1 MKDDI
6 NTITQMAE
14 NLLEQLGF
22 PEADVGVSQD
32 QDDIFAVQINISP
45 NDSGILIGFH
55 GETIQALQTILSQMI
70 FKKKGEFQRIN
81 INIGDYRE
89 KRELALETMALNA
102 ADRAKTTNTK
112 VNLPYLS
119 SNERRIIHLKL
130 SQDPDVET
138 DSQGEGRE
146 RRLVIIPKTQ
156 KKDG

>member
-6 NTITQMAE
+6 NTITKMAK

-22 PEADVGVSQD
+22 PEADVSVSQD

-55 GETIQALQTILSQMI
+55 GETIQALQTVLSQTI
-70 FKKKGEFQRIN
+70 FKNKGEFQRVN
-81 INIGDYRE
+81 VNIGDYRE

-102 ADRAKTTNTK
+102 ADRAKTTNTQ